1 MKSLVL
7 VGAGGVIGA
16 LVRYLSGEA
25 ISSYPLAIFLVNL
38 LGVAIAGYFGFQRI
52 SLERRAFWVAG
63 VAGGMTTFSSVALI
77 HAENSGLLA
86 IAYFFGMVAASL
98 AILALIRL
106 KLVR

>member
-16 LVRYLSGEA
+16 LIRYLTGEA

-38 LGVAIAGYFGFQRI
+38 LGVAIAGYFGLQ
-52 SLERRAFWVAG
+52 SVSPERRAFWVAG

-86 IAYFFGMVAASL
+86 ISYFFGTVTASL
-98 AILALIRL
+98 LILALVKW
-106 KLVR
+106 KLL